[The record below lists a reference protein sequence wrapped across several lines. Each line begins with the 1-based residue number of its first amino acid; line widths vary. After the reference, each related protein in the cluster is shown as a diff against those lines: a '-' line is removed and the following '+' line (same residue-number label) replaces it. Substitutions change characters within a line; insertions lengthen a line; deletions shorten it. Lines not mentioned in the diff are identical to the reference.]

1 MRPLYQLSHNHCP
14 SEWLLKSCTKST
26 TTSWLTDLLG
36 AIEKDSHARLLS
48 QDNDETSFD
57 DLSFVVW
64 MTLKIVFIPQR
75 RCRMLCFVLS
85 WTRWNNFFLHL
96 PPLLPFFIFRREKWC
111 KHWRRIRKR
120 ETENEC
126 LGDCVSLYPL
136 NQMRG
141 SEWVS
146 VCKYM
151 SKWVRKFLSE
161 YGVRERESR
170 GRGHL
175 AD

>member
-48 QDNDETSFD
+48 QHNDETSFD

-75 RCRMLCFVLS
+75 LCRMLCFVLS

-96 PPLLPFFIFRREKWC
+96 PPLLYLSTWKLVQTLKTDKEERDREWVFG
-111 KHWRRIRKR
+111 RLRVF
-120 ETENEC
+120 
-126 LGDCVSLYPL
+126 VSAESDE
-136 NQMRG
+136 G
-141 SEWVS
+141 EWVS
-146 VCKYM
+146 ECLQIY
-151 SKWVRKFLSE
+151 E
-161 YGVRERESR
+161 
-170 GRGHL
+170 
-175 AD
+175 

>member
-48 QDNDETSFD
+48 QHNDETSFD

-75 RCRMLCFVLS
+75 LCRMLCFVLS
-85 WTRWNNFFLHL
+85 WTRWNNFFLYL
-96 PPLLPFFIFRREKWC
+96 PPLLPFFIFRRENWC

-120 ETENEC
+120 ERMSDREREREREWVFGR
-126 LGDCVSLYPL
+126 LRVFVSAESDE
-136 NQMRG
+136 G
-141 SEWVS
+141 EWVS
-146 VCKYM
+146 ECLQIY
-151 SKWVRKFLSE
+151 E
-161 YGVRERESR
+161 
-170 GRGHL
+170 
-175 AD
+175 

>member
-48 QDNDETSFD
+48 QHNDETSFD

-64 MTLKIVFIPQR
+64 MTLKSCSYHSDYVE
-75 RCRMLCFVLS
+75 CFVLFCPEQGETIFS
-85 WTRWNNFFLHL
+85 FTS
-96 PPLLPFFIFRREKWC
+96 LLFFIFRRENWC

-161 YGVRERESR
+161 YGVRERER
-170 GRGHL
+170 E
-175 AD
+175 